1 MYLLK
6 HKIDV
11 FTTFKQWNAM
21 IEKQIEKK
29 VNRLTTDNGI
39 EFYFMEFD
47 QFCKNK
53 EIVLHLTVRY
63 TSQ

>member
-1 MYLLK
+1 VYLLK

-11 FTTFKQWNAM
+11 FTTFKQWKAM
-21 IEKQIEKK
+21 IKKQIEKK
-29 VNRLTTDNGI
+29 VKRLTTDNGI

-47 QFCKNK
+47 QFYKNE
-53 EIVLHLTVRY
+53 EIVWHLTVRY